1 MKKWVIIVFALLVVI
16 LVACSGQTAAPTAG
30 TASAPAAAPAAD
42 TSSATVPAAAPAG
55 KDLTQTNAEAMVTV
69 AVTPLNLDNQSAA
82 TLDFD
87 IALNTH
93 SVDLGYDLTKI
104 ATLSNDAGEQIQPAK
119 WTGPTGGGH
128 HREGTLSF
136 PQLKQRGQTLTLT
149 LRGIADVSE
158 RTFTWKV
165 N

>member
-1 MKKWVIIVFALLVVI
+1 MKKSIIIVCALAGVI
-16 LVACSGQTAAPTAG
+16 LAACSSPTVSVSPPTAASNA
-30 TASAPAAAPAAD
+30 ASAAD
-42 TSSATVPAAAPAG
+42 N
-55 KDLTQTNAEAMVTV
+55 LTQTNAEASVTV
-69 AVTPLNLDNQSAA
+69 AVTPLNLDDQSAA

-93 SVDLGYDLTKI
+93 SVDLGYDLTQI
-104 ATLSNDAGEQIQPAK
+104 ATLSSDSGEKAQPTK
-119 WTGPTGGGH
+119 WNGPTGGGH

-136 PQLKQRGQTLTLT
+136 PQLKQRGQTLMLT
-149 LRGIADVSE
+149 LRGIADVPE